1 MVLTLMEHE
10 QAQLNAIV
18 RHNPDA
24 GLVKRATIVLCLAM
38 GIIRAEV
45 ARAVSCHP
53 TTVDRVKLRFLWE
66 GVFGLYDRRKTA
78 SRSKVPPSFLAELA
92 SVVKTSPR
100 EHGWANGCWTGEL
113 LALEMEHRTKLELH
127 RSTITRLLHQQDFSY
142 VRARPIL
149 ISPDP
154 NKEAILLDIES
165 LKGRLGPDEVL
176 VYEDEMDVHLNPRI
190 GPQWTPKGQQA
201 TVVTPGKNVKRYV
214 AGALD
219 YRTGQITWVTS
230 DRKRSLLFIALV
242 EKLVAVYPAARRIHI
257 VCDNYIIHKS
267 KITQKALAKYGD
279 KVVIHFLPTYS
290 PEHNPI
296 ERLWKDLHACVTR
309 NHDAKDVEELLA
321 RVESYLLVASPYPG
335 SKPSLARA
343 S

>member
-1 MVLTLMEHE
+1 MIIVVTESE
-10 QAQLNAIV
+10 QAQLSAIL

-24 GLVKRATIVLCLAM
+24 GLVKRAAIVWNAAA
-38 GIIRAEV
+38 GVIRAEI
-45 ARAVSCHP
+45 ARRLSCHP
-53 TTVDRVKLRFLWE
+53 TTVDRVVARFNHE
-66 GVFGLYDRRKTA
+66 GIVGLYDHRRERPT
-78 SRSKVPPSFLAELA
+78 RVPPSFLTELSA
-92 SVVKTSPR
+92 LVKTSPR
-100 EHGWANGCWTGEL
+100 EHGWANGCWTCEL
-113 LALEMEHRTKLELH
+113 AGLEMEKRTKLGFH
-127 RSTITRLLHQQDFSY
+127 RSTIHRLLRQADFRY

-154 NKEAILLDIES
+154 DRKAILEEIER
-165 LKGRLGPDEVL
+165 LKLVLGPDEVL

-201 TVVTPGKNVKRYV
+201 TVVTPGNNQKRFV

-219 YRTGQITWVTS
+219 HRTGQISWVTGE
-230 DRKRSLLFIALV
+230 RKRSQLFIDLV
-242 EKLVAVYPAARRIHI
+242 EKLVAIYPEARRIHI

-267 KITQKALAKYGD
+267 KITQKALAKYGER
-279 KVVIHFLPTYS
+279 VVLHFLPTYS

-309 NHDAKDVEELLA
+309 NHDAKTVDELLA
-321 RVESYLLVASPYPG
+321 RVETYLKVATPYPG